1 MWKAGPLILY
11 CSCQESQSHL
21 KKKKMTKKQNKTYVL
36 MSATLITVHVLGVIK
51 ISLEKEYEKYFKI

>member
-1 MWKAGPLILY
+1 
-11 CSCQESQSHL
+11 
-21 KKKKMTKKQNKTYVL
+21 MTKKQNKTYVL